1 MNSLTQQIF
10 EYASQ
15 TPEGTPLTAKSLFH
29 LGERAAID
37 QALARLVKRS
47 QLIRAGRGLYVK
59 PSKSRF
65 GTRPPSTENVVRG
78 LEEQQGETIVASGA
92 VEANALGLTTQVPVR
107 EVFLTSGPTRHLSL
121 GGRTVELRHAP
132 TWQLVL
138 PQRAAGAAVRA
149 ISWAGKE
156 RASEVIGALRRKLSS
171 GDVQELVAVR
181 SRLPTW
187 VAREVSALVAHG

>member
-15 TPEGTPLTAKSLFH
+15 TPEGTPLTAKSLLH
-29 LGERAAID
+29 LGGRAAID

-132 TWQLVL
+132 MWQLVL
-138 PQRAAGAAVRA
+138 PQRVAGAAVRA

-156 RASEVIGALRRKLSS
+156 RASEVVGALRRKLSV